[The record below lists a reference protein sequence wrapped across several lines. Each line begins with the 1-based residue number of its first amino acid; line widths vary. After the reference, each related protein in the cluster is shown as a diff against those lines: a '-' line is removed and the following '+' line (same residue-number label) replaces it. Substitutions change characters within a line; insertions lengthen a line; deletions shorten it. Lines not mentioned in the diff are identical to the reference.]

1 MSIINKLKS
10 LQENLVR
17 LKKPRINTV
26 INFRSWK
33 DKYHLYIIAWHFK
46 VLPTDSN
53 HFTTANSNYNYFS
66 VNSMI
71 EIILTDFLDN
81 ENVQEIVQN
90 YLKNESDIR
99 RQLLNA
105 GKTPLVKEAIINT
118 FDMVDQ
124 ERELNK

>member
-1 MSIINKLKS
+1 MNIINKLKS

-17 LKKPRINTV
+17 LKKPTIGTV
-26 INFRSWK
+26 LNFRNWK
-33 DKYHLYIIAWHFK
+33 DKYHLYIIAWHYK

-53 HFTTANSNYNYFS
+53 DFATANSNYYYFS
-66 VNSMI
+66 VNAMI
-71 EIILTDFLDN
+71 NIVLTDFLDN
-81 ENVQEIVQN
+81 KEVQEIVKD

-99 RQLLNA
+99 RQILNTA
-105 GKTPLVKEAIINT
+105 KTPLIKEAIVNT